1 MKKLLVLL
9 CLMLCMALLVCSC
22 GGNTDT
28 DTSKDTQSETTSD
41 TVSDT
46 NSEASSDTETD
57 TETDTESDATPDNS
71 DVIINDNLYKVFVC
85 DEEGNGI
92 AGAFVQ
98 FCKDDLCD
106 FGETDANGYLVVP
119 SGEYH
124 VALVLDQS
132 GEYPQI
138 TYDESNYPSFE
149 GDSKLITIILT
160 K

>member
-1 MKKLLVLL
+1 
-9 CLMLCMALLVCSC
+9 MALLVCSC

-71 DVIINDNLYKVFVC
+71 DIIINDNLYKVFVC
-85 DEEGNGI
+85 DEEGNGLANI
-92 AGAFVQ
+92 FVQ
-98 FCKDDLCD
+98 YCTNEVCL
-106 FGETDANGYLVVP
+106 FGYTDANGYIVVP
-119 SGEYH
+119 SNEYH
-124 VALVLDQS
+124 VALVVDEA
-132 GEYPQI
+132 GVYAGA
-138 TYDESNYPSFE
+138 TYDASNYPEFE
-149 GDSKLITIILT
+149 GDSKLITVILT

>member
-41 TVSDT
+41 TVLDTSSDT
-46 NSEASSDTETD
+46 NTDTETD
-57 TETDTESDATPDNS
+57 TETDSTPDNS
-71 DVIINDNLYKVFVC
+71 DIIINDNLYKVFVC

-138 TYDESNYPSFE
+138 TYDESNYPVFE

>member
-1 MKKLLVLL
+1 M
-9 CLMLCMALLVCSC
+9 MLLVCSC

-28 DTSKDTQSETTSD
+28 DTNTESNTDTASD
-41 TVSDT
+41 STVLDT
-46 NSEASSDTETD
+46 NSDTTTD
-57 TETDTESDATPDNS
+57 TDTDNNTPNDSDI
-71 DVIINDNLYKVFVC
+71 IINDDLYKVFVC

-132 GEYPQI
+132 GVYPQV

-149 GDSKLITIILT
+149 GDSKVITIILT